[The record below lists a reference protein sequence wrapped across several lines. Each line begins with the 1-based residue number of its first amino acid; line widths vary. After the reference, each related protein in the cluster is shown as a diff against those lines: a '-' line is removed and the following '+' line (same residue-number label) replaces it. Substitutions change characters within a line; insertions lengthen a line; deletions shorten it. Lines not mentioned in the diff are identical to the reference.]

1 MSGTDTVTSCT
12 TATSLPISPQP
23 SGKPHEKASR
33 KVKRA
38 KVIKELID
46 TERSY
51 QNDMVVVKEVYYD
64 HACTSTSPL
73 DKSDVKTLFSNL
85 LDITQFEDEF
95 VSRLTQATCVDHSD
109 DNDDDEVS
117 DGTTVGLAFRE
128 MASS

>member
-1 MSGTDTVTSCT
+1 
-12 TATSLPISPQP
+12 
-23 SGKPHEKASR
+23 
-33 KVKRA
+33 
-38 KVIKELID
+38 
-46 TERSY
+46 
-51 QNDMVVVKEVYYD
+51 MVVVKEVYYD